1 MYLNERQK
9 IVLERRIL
17 VRNEQGEV
25 IETPIEM
32 FKRVADF
39 VASAEKDNKKKK
51 EYGKK
56 FFEIMKNLEF
66 LPNSPCL
73 VNAGVKGR
81 KHQLAACFVLV
92 VDDKIDNIYETLKNA
107 AIIHKTGG
115 GTGFDFSK
123 IRPEGSIVNT
133 TKGIASGPVSFMKI
147 YDVSTEQIKQGGVRR
162 GANIGVL
169 RVDHPDILK
178 FIEAKQGKDCLKNF
192 NLSVAITD
200 DFIQAVK
207 NDDDFELKHEHSDFK
222 VKMRAREIWDK
233 IVKNAHSTGDPGLL
247 FIDRINDLHPVSN
260 YEIRATNPCGETV
273 LADGELC
280 CLGSVNLS
288 NFYNAKTNDID
299 FKRLAEVVSL
309 GVRFLDNILDVND
322 YPLEKIK
329 TITLDNRKI
338 GLGVMGWA
346 DLLIKM
352 KIPYNSEEALELAE
366 QIMGFILTEAARTSN
381 ELGKE
386 KSPFKNIE
394 NYKPYP
400 VMQKLIKEKLKIKLD
415 DYKPRNATLTA
426 IAPTGTLSIIANC
439 SSGIEPVFAFET
451 LERRVD
457 TEIVHYHPLYKEWIE
472 NNSEEDIP
480 EYFVTAHDVPVD
492 YHIRMQ
498 AAFQKYNC
506 NSVSKTINLPKG
518 SSESNV
524 FDAFIKA
531 YDYGCKGITV
541 YVDGSLE
548 GQTLSVQSEQETEEL
563 PEWLRPY
570 VEKFK
575 EEGDTDVVEFI
586 SKNFNHPFFTNG
598 LKPIGRTDHLQGYTY
613 RIKTG
618 YGNLYV
624 TINELVGK
632 PFEVFCQIGRS
643 GASELAKA
651 EAVGKLVSLAL
662 RSGIQLEYII
672 EQIDDI
678 MGSQPIVTKQGY
690 IKSIPDAM
698 AKILREYMDKKQNK
712 SVKLKISPKIG
723 KQICPECGNDLVPDS
738 RCPYCSVCG
747 WKSCGG

>member
-17 VRNEQGEV
+17 VRNEKGEIV
-25 IETPIEM
+25 ETPMEM
-32 FKRVADF
+32 FKRVAKF
-39 VASAEKDNKKKK
+39 VAAAEKNNEKKKLY
-51 EYGKK
+51 EKK

-73 VNAGVKGR
+73 VNAGVEGR

-92 VDDKIDNIYETLKNA
+92 VEDKIDNIYETLKNA

-178 FIEAKQGKDCLKNF
+178 FIEAKKGKDCLKNF
-192 NLSVAITD
+192 NLSVAITNE
-200 DFIQAVK
+200 FVEAVK
-207 NDDDFELKHEHSDFK
+207 NDSDFVLKHEHSDLTVTMK
-222 VKMRAREIWDK
+222 ARDIWSK

-247 FIDRINDLHPVSN
+247 FIDRINELHPVAN

-280 CLGSVNLS
+280 CLGSINLS
-288 NFYNAKTNDID
+288 NFYNEKTNNID
-299 FKRLAEVVSL
+299 FKRLGEVVSL
-309 GVRFLDNILDVND
+309 GIRFLDNILDVNE

-329 TITLDNRKI
+329 KITLDNRKI

-352 KIPYNSEEALELAE
+352 KIPYSSEEALELAE
-366 QIMGFILTEAARTSN
+366 KIMSFILAESARTSN

-386 KSPFKNIE
+386 KGPFQNID

-400 VMQKLIKEKLKIKLD
+400 AIQKLIEENLNMKIE

-457 TEIVHYHPLYKEWIE
+457 TEIVHYHPLYKEWLE
-472 NNSEEDIP
+472 NNPDEETP
-480 EYFVTAHDVPVD
+480 EYFITAHEVEVD

-506 NSVSKTINLPKG
+506 NSVSKTINLSKG
-518 SSESNV
+518 SSEQDV

-548 GQTLSVQSEQETEEL
+548 GQTLSVQIETDTEEV
-563 PEWLRPY
+563 PQWLKPY
-570 VEKFK
+570 VEQYEELEEK
-575 EEGDTDVVEFI
+575 EVVEFI
-586 SKNFNHPFFTNG
+586 KKNFNHPFFTNG
-598 LKPIGRTDHLQGYTY
+598 LKPIDRIDHLQGYTY

-678 MGSQPIVTKQGY
+678 MGSEPILTKKGY

-698 AKILREYMDKKQNK
+698 AKVLREYMEKKQHK
-712 SVKLKISPKIG
+712 EVKLKISPKIG

-738 RCPYCSVCG
+738 RCPYCGVCG

>member
-17 VRNEQGEV
+17 RRNEKGKV
-25 IETPIEM
+25 IENPIEM
-32 FKRVADF
+32 FRRVAKF
-39 VASAEKDNKKKK
+39 VATAEKDSKKQK
-51 EYGKK
+51 EFEEK
-56 FFEIMKNLEF
+56 FFNVMTNLDF

-73 VNAGVKGR
+73 VNAGVPGR

-92 VDDKIDNIYETLKNA
+92 VDDEIENIYETLKHA

-123 IRPEGSIVNT
+123 IRPEGAIVNT
-133 TKGIASGPVSFMKI
+133 TKGVASGPVSFMKI

-169 RVDHPDILK
+169 RIDHPDILK
-178 FIEAKQGKDCLKNF
+178 FIEAKKGKDCLKNF

-200 DFIQAVK
+200 EFIEAVK
-207 NDDDFELKHEHSDFK
+207 NDEEFQLTHEHFEKTIK
-222 VKMRAREIWDK
+222 VKARELWDK

-247 FIDRINDLHPVSN
+247 FIDRINNLHPVTN

-280 CLGSVNLS
+280 CLGSINLS
-288 NFYNAKTNDID
+288 NFYNKEKDNID
-299 FKRLAEVVSL
+299 YKRLADVVAI
-309 GVRFLDNILDVND
+309 GIRFLDNILDVND

-329 TITLDNRKI
+329 RITLDNRKI

-346 DLLIKM
+346 DLLIKL
-352 KIPYNSEEALELAE
+352 KIPYSSEEAISLAE
-366 QIMGFILTEAARTSN
+366 EVMSFILTEAARTSYK
-381 ELGKE
+381 LGKE
-386 KSPFKNIE
+386 KGAFPNVK

-400 VMQKLIKEKLKIKLD
+400 AIADIIENRLNLKLE

-439 SSGIEPVFAFET
+439 SSGIEPVFSFET

-472 NNSEEDIP
+472 EHPEEIKPD
-480 EYFVTAHDVPVD
+480 YFVTAHDVPVD

-498 AAFQKYNC
+498 AAFQKFNC
-506 NSVSKTINLPKG
+506 NSVSKTINLHRG
-518 SSESNV
+518 ASEQEV
-524 FDAFIKA
+524 YDAFIKA

-548 GQTLSVQSEQETEEL
+548 GQTLSIKSEAEMEEIPLWLKEYVQE
-563 PEWLRPY
+563 Y
-570 VEKFK
+570 K
-575 EEGDTDVVEFI
+575 ENGDDEVVEFI
-586 SKNFNHPFFTNG
+586 KKNFNHPFFTNG
-598 LKPIGRTDHLQGYTY
+598 LKPIERIDHLQGYTY

-624 TINELVGK
+624 TINELTGK

-678 MGSQPIVTKQGY
+678 MGSQPIITKKGY

-698 AKILREYMDKKQNK
+698 AKVLKEYMEKRQKKQVK
-712 SVKLKISPKIG
+712 SKISPKIG
-723 KQICPECGNDLVPDS
+723 KQICPECGNDLIPDS

>member
-17 VRNEQGEV
+17 TRNEKGE
-25 IETPIEM
+25 ITETPIEM
-32 FKRVADF
+32 FQRVAKF
-39 VASAEKDNKKKK
+39 VANAEKDSKLKKQYEKS
-51 EYGKK
+51 
-56 FFEIMKNLEF
+56 FFEVMKNLEF

-73 VNAGVKGR
+73 VNAGVPGR
-81 KHQLAACFVLV
+81 RHQLAACFVLV
-92 VDDKIDNIYETLKNA
+92 VDDKIDNIYETLKHA

-169 RVDHPDILK
+169 RVDHPDVLK
-178 FIEAKQGKDCLKNF
+178 FIEAKKGKDCLKNF

-200 DFIQAVK
+200 EFIEAVK
-207 NDDDFELKHEHSDFK
+207 NDDEFELHHEHSDIK
-222 VKMRAREIWDK
+222 VKVKAREIWSK

-288 NFYNAKTNDID
+288 NFYDAKKNDINY
-299 FKRLAEVVSL
+299 KRLAEVVAI

-329 TITLDNRKI
+329 KVTLDNRKI

-352 KIPYNSEEALELAE
+352 KIPYSSEEALALGEKV
-366 QIMGFILTEAARTSN
+366 MGFVLTEAARTSY
-381 ELGKE
+381 EIAKE
-386 KSPFKNIE
+386 KGPFQNVK

-400 VMQKLIKEKLKIKLD
+400 AITELIEKNLKIKIK

-457 TEIVHYHPLYKEWIE
+457 TEIVHYHPLYKEWLE
-472 NNSEEDIP
+472 NNKDEEVP
-480 EYFVTAHDVPVD
+480 EYFITAHDVPVD

-498 AAFQKYNC
+498 AVFQKYNC
-506 NSVSKTINLPKG
+506 NSVSKTINLEKG
-518 SSESNV
+518 SSEQDV

-548 GQTLSVQSEQETEEL
+548 GQTLSIKSETEFEEI
-563 PEWLRPY
+563 PEWLKSY
-570 VEKFK
+570 AEVYK
-575 EEGDTDVVEFI
+575 ELGDEEVVDFI
-586 SKNFNHPFFTNG
+586 KQNYNHPFFTNG
-598 LKPIGRTDHLQGYTY
+598 LKPIKRIDHLHGYTY

-678 MGSQPIVTKQGY
+678 MGSQPIITKKGY

-698 AKILREYMDKKQNK
+698 AKVLREYMQKKQDK
-712 SVKLKISPKIG
+712 EVKLKIGPKIG

>member
-17 VRNEQGEV
+17 VRNEKGE
-25 IETPIEM
+25 ITETPIEM
-32 FKRVADF
+32 FKRVAKF
-39 VASAEKDNKKKK
+39 VAKAEKETEKKRLY
-51 EYGKK
+51 EEK

-81 KHQLAACFVLV
+81 RHQLAACFVLV
-92 VDDKIDNIYETLKNA
+92 VEDKIDNIYETLKNA

-133 TKGIASGPVSFMKI
+133 TKGIASGPISFMKI

-169 RVDHPDILK
+169 RVDHPDVLK
-178 FIEAKQGKDCLKNF
+178 FIEAKKGKDCLKNF

-200 DFIQAVK
+200 EFIDAVK
-207 NDDDFELKHEHSDFK
+207 NDRDFILKHEHSDVTLTMK
-222 VKMRAREIWDK
+222 ARDIWKK
-233 IVKNAHSTGDPGLL
+233 IVNNAHSTGDPGLL
-247 FIDRINDLHPVSN
+247 FIDRINELHPVSN

-288 NFYNAKTNDID
+288 NFFDEKTAKINFT
-299 FKRLAEVVSL
+299 RLAEVVSL

-329 TITLDNRKI
+329 KITLDNRKI

-346 DLLIKM
+346 DLLIKL

-366 QIMGFILTEAARTSN
+366 KIMSFILTEAAKTTH

-386 KSPFKNIE
+386 KGAFKNVA

-400 VMQKLIKEKLKIKLD
+400 AIKELIEKELGINPEE
-415 DYKPRNATLTA
+415 YTPRNATLTA

-439 SSGIEPVFAFET
+439 SSGIEPVFSFET

-457 TEIVHYHPLYKEWIE
+457 TEIVHYHPLYKEWLE
-472 NNSEEDIP
+472 RNTNEEPPAYYI
-480 EYFVTAHDVPVD
+480 TAHEVEVD

-498 AAFQKYNC
+498 AAFQKFNC
-506 NSVSKTINLPKG
+506 NSVSKTINLSKG
-518 SSESNV
+518 SSEQDV

-548 GQTLSVQSEQETEEL
+548 GQTLSIKPETDKEEIPQWLAPYVSEYEEL
-563 PEWLRPY
+563 GD
-570 VEKFK
+570 
-575 EEGDTDVVEFI
+575 EEVVAFI
-586 SKNFNHPFFTNG
+586 KDNYNHPFFTNG
-598 LKPIGRTDHLQGYTY
+598 LKPIQRIDHLHGYTY

-678 MGSQPIVTKQGY
+678 MGSQPIITKKGY

-698 AKILREYMDKKQNK
+698 AKVLREYMEKKQHK
-712 SVKLKISPKIG
+712 EVAFKISPKIG